1 VIPAASIVAHH
12 PVHRRSPQP
21 KGVLGHCP
29 RLGHVRFLRGNTG
42 SGATDPEPEPA
53 VEGELNPDD
62 QSHRARNVG
71 KGRPTPSRREA
82 EGRKRGPAPPPP
94 RTQREA
100 LRRMRGSK
108 EVRRSAAAQRRER
121 MLAGDEKYLL
131 PRDRGPVRA
140 YVRDLV
146 DSRRHLAGAFMPLAL
161 LVIVVILVPAP
172 IVQQYV
178 SLVSMAMLLAIIVE
192 GVLLG
197 RIVKRRVRERFPD
210 ASESGMSLGFYAMT
224 RATQLRRLRV
234 PKPRVG
240 HGDPIP

>member
-1 VIPAASIVAHH
+1 MGS
-12 PVHRRSPQP
+12 
-21 KGVLGHCP
+21 VLGHCP
-29 RLGHVRFLRGNTG
+29 TLVTVRFLRGNTA
-42 SGATDPEPEPA
+42 SGAADPEPEPA
-53 VEGELNPDD
+53 VEELDPDNV
-62 QSHRARNVG
+62 SHRAHNVGRHVG

-108 EVRRSAAAQRRER
+108 TQRRNAAAERRER

-131 PRDRGPVRA
+131 PRDQGPVKA

-161 LVIVVILVPAP
+161 LGLVVVLVPSP
-172 IVQQYV
+172 VVQQYV
-178 SLVSMAMLLAIIVE
+178 SPVSMVMLLAIITE

-197 RIVKRRVRERFPD
+197 RTVKRHVRERFPN
-210 ASESGMSLGFYAMT
+210 ASESAASLGFYAMT

-234 PKPRVG
+234 PKPRIG
-240 HGDPIP
+240 LGDPIP

>member
-1 VIPAASIVAHH
+1 M
-12 PVHRRSPQP
+12 Q
-21 KGVLGHCP
+21 GEL
-29 RLGHVRFLRGNTG
+29 
-42 SGATDPEPEPA
+42 DPE
-53 VEGELNPDD
+53 D
-62 QSHRARNVG
+62 QSQRARNIG

-108 EVRRSAAAQRRER
+108 EVRRGAAAERRER

-131 PRDRGPVRA
+131 PRDRGPVKA

-178 SLVSMAMLLAIIVE
+178 SLVSMAMLFAIIVE

-197 RIVKRRVRERFPD
+197 RLVKRRVKERFPD
-210 ASESGMSLGFYAMT
+210 ASESGPSLGFYAMT

-240 HGDPIP
+240 YGDPVP

>member
-1 VIPAASIVAHH
+1 VV
-12 PVHRRSPQP
+12 V
-21 KGVLGHCP
+21 
-29 RLGHVRFLRGNTG
+29 VRFLRGNTG

-53 VEGELNPDD
+53 GEVEPD
-62 QSHRARNVG
+62 QEEIARRSRTIG

-100 LRRMRGSK
+100 LTRMRGSK
-108 EVRRSAAAQRRER
+108 EERRNASAQRRER

-131 PRDRGPVRA
+131 PRDRGPVKA

-161 LVIVVILVPAP
+161 LVIVVILVPSP
-172 IVQQYV
+172 IVQSYV
-178 SLVSMAMLLAIIVE
+178 SLVSMVMLVAIIVE

-197 RIVKRRVRERFPD
+197 RIVNRRVRERFPE
-210 ASESGMSLGFYAMT
+210 ASESGATLGFYAMT

-234 PKPRVG
+234 PKPRINRG
-240 HGDPIP
+240 EPIP

>member
-1 VIPAASIVAHH
+1 MAPGVDDVA
-12 PVHRRSPQP
+12 Q
-21 KGVLGHCP
+21 
-29 RLGHVRFLRGNTG
+29 
-42 SGATDPEPEPA
+42 
-53 VEGELNPDD
+53 
-62 QSHRARNVG
+62 RARSTG

-108 EVRRSAAAQRRER
+108 EERRNASAARRAR
-121 MLAGDEKYLL
+121 MMAGDEKYLL
-131 PRDRGPVRA
+131 PRDRGPVKA

-146 DSRRHLAGAFMPLAL
+146 DSRRNISGLFMPLAL
-161 LVIVVILVPAP
+161 LVIVVILVPSVV
-172 IVQQYV
+172 VQQYV
-178 SLVSMAMLLAIIVE
+178 SLVSMAMLVTMIVE

-197 RIVKRRVRERFPD
+197 RIINRRVRERFPD
-210 ASESGMSLGFYAMT
+210 APRNTVGLGFYAIT

-240 HGDPIP
+240 YGDPIP